1 MSHIVLVGASNVGK
15 SSIFNHLTESKNA
28 IISPIAGT
36 TRDRIFGEML
46 VDDHRISVCD
56 TGGLGDASLAF
67 SEDFQTQAKI
77 AIEHAEVIWFIV
89 DGALSGPTAIDRELA
104 RSLRAYHK
112 PILFVVNKMDHSP
125 EVDGGF
131 YELGFNDV
139 YPVSTRTKKGFQAL
153 IDATIPFID
162 LESQSDIDYSI
173 TIIGR
178 PNVGKS
184 TWINALIKSDRLITS
199 DEAGT
204 TRDAINIEF
213 DYKGDHIRLIDTAG
227 IHDRKKDKNE
237 LDFFAYVRTMRAIH
251 QADFVCL
258 MIDGGMGLLMQDKK
272 LMNELIQIGKPFF
285 ILVNKKDLIEDMD
298 DLAAELDQLLPK
310 HIAIT
315 YASGIQ
321 GTGKRQF
328 FTEVQ
333 VLKKQSRR
341 TFTTNKL
348 NQVLQQVVAKHEPP
362 IVQNRRIK
370 LRYMHQIQ
378 QSPRV
383 FKIHGK
389 QTKKLPKTYV
399 RYLENAFR
407 TQLELPNIPIR
418 FFFKEDHNPYV

>member
-1 MSHIVLVGASNVGK
+1 MSQIVLVGASNVGK

-46 VDDHRISVCD
+46 KDDHRISICD

-89 DGALSGPTAIDRELA
+89 DGALPEPTSIDRELA
-104 RSLRAYHK
+104 RSLRAHHK
-112 PILFVVNKMDHSP
+112 PILYVVNKMDQQT
-125 EVDGGF
+125 EVNGGF
-131 YELGFNDV
+131 YELGFSDI
-139 YPVSTRTKKGFQAL
+139 YPVSTRTKKGFEAL
-153 IDATIPFID
+153 IDATMPLID
-162 LESQSDIDYSI
+162 LGSQNNIDYSI
-173 TIIGR
+173 SIVGR

-184 TWINALIKSDRLITS
+184 TWINALIKTDRLITS

-204 TRDAINIEF
+204 TRDAINIEL
-213 DYKGDHIRLIDTAG
+213 DYKGEHIRLIDTAG
-227 IHDRKKDKNE
+227 IHERKKDKDE
-237 LDFFAYVRTMRAIH
+237 LDFFAYIRTMRAIH

-285 ILVNKKDLIEDMD
+285 ILVNKKDLIADIDE
-298 DLAAELDQLLPK
+298 LAAELDYLLPK

-315 YASGIQ
+315 YASGVKR
-321 GTGKRQF
+321 TGKKQF
-328 FTEVQ
+328 FDEIQ
-333 VLKKQSRR
+333 SLKKQSRR

-348 NQVLQQVVAKHEPP
+348 NKILADVVAKHEPP

-389 QTKKLPKTYV
+389 QTKKLPKTYI

-407 TQLELPNIPIR
+407 SRLELPSIPIR

>member
-1 MSHIVLVGASNVGK
+1 MSQIVLVGASNVGK

-46 VDDHRISVCD
+46 IDDHRISICD

-89 DGALSGPTAIDRELA
+89 DGALPEPTSIDRELA

-112 PILFVVNKMDHSP
+112 PILYVVNKMDQQT
-125 EVDGGF
+125 EVNGGF
-131 YELGFNDV
+131 YELGFSDI
-139 YPVSTRTKKGFQAL
+139 YPVSTRTKKGFEGL
-153 IDATIPFID
+153 IDATMPLID
-162 LESQSDIDYSI
+162 LGSQSNIDYSI
-173 TIIGR
+173 SIVGR

-184 TWINALIKSDRLITS
+184 TWINALIKTDRLITS

-204 TRDAINIEF
+204 TRDAINIEL
-213 DYKGDHIRLIDTAG
+213 DYKGEHIRLIDTAG
-227 IHDRKKDKNE
+227 IHERKKDKDE
-237 LDFFAYVRTMRAIH
+237 LDFFAYIRTMRAIH

-272 LMNELIQIGKPFF
+272 LMNELVQIGKPFF
-285 ILVNKKDLIEDMD
+285 ILVNKKDLIADMD
-298 DLAAELDQLLPK
+298 ELAAELDYLLPK

-315 YASGIQ
+315 YASGVKR
-321 GTGKRQF
+321 TGKKQF
-328 FTEVQ
+328 FDEIQ

-348 NQVLQQVVAKHEPP
+348 NQILADVVAKHEPP

-389 QTKKLPKTYV
+389 QTKKLPKTYI

-407 TQLELPNIPIR
+407 SRLELPNIPIR